1 MLKKINWQPSDG
13 ISLEYA
19 AELAV
24 KSNLNTLV
32 IAGPGAGKTEL
43 LAQRASYLLES
54 NICEDPQKIL
64 AISFKVDAADNLQ
77 KRVEKR
83 VGSEVAKRFESRTFD
98 SFAKSIIDKFRLALP
113 SEYQPSSEYNLIFN
127 DGELKDIVK
136 GFVTEQH
143 PIHPNWQYEIN
154 FGTLFKRFTES
165 PLPFYEGFDD
175 LYSWIGL
182 RLWNVMVK
190 GKGSLQSSLTFPM
203 IARLAEY
210 ILKVNP
216 MITTALRT
224 TYSHVFL
231 DEFQDTTYIQYDLL
245 KKAFLGSST
254 ALTAVGDDKQR
265 IMGWAGAMENSF
277 KEFSS
282 DFNSEVQQLI
292 LNYRSAPRLVEIQ
305 NVLSQSINTNSVK
318 VRCSDKWKSE
328 DGICEVWTFRD
339 HLQEAK
345 HISEFVR
352 LKLKHLKPRDIC
364 ILVKQQES
372 IYAKQLIEGLNKMGI
387 QSRVEKEFQDILSE
401 EYVNLIL
408 DILKITQFKNAADSW
423 QSVISLLTDI
433 KGIDYNEEIEKLWK
447 IELQLKNF
455 TDELRA
461 GMKNVSDDTAEAKT
475 HITQLFD
482 RIINFI
488 GLENIKN
495 FYVKYSTGNLLEKA
509 REKAIEKMSESYLK
523 HHEWEKAI
531 QDFLGEFSIPIMTI
545 HKSKGLE
552 YDTVFFIGLEDD
564 AFWSFRNQSESDIR
578 AFFVALSRAKNEVY
592 FTFCGSREIKK
603 YGRIQTA
610 NQNRSNISSL
620 YQMLVDAQVE
630 TKDFSLDNY
639 Y

>member
-1 MLKKINWQPSDG
+1 MMKKINWQASGG
-13 ISLEYA
+13 ISLEHA

-24 KSNLNTLV
+24 KSNRNTLV
-32 IAGPGAGKTEL
+32 VAGPGAGKTEL
-43 LAQRASYLLES
+43 LAQRASYLLETKT
-54 NICEDPQKIL
+54 CEEPRKIL

-83 VGSEVAKRFESRTFD
+83 VGSELAKRFESRTFD
-98 SFAKSIIDKFRLALP
+98 SFAKSILDRFRLALP
-113 SEYQPSSEYNLIFN
+113 SEYQPLSEYNLIFN

-143 PIHPNWQYEIN
+143 PTHPNWQYEIN

-175 LYSWIGL
+175 LYSWVGL

-190 GKGSLQSSLTFPM
+190 GQGSFQSSLTFPM

-245 KKAFLGSST
+245 KKAFLGSSSV
-254 ALTAVGDDKQR
+254 LTAVGDDKQR

-277 KEFSS
+277 KEFSA
-282 DFNSEVQQLI
+282 DFDSETHHLI
-292 LNYRSAPRLVEIQ
+292 FNHRSAPRLVEIQ
-305 NVLSQSINTNSVK
+305 NVLSQSINTNSVN
-318 VRCSDKWKSE
+318 VRCSDKWTSE

-339 HLQEAK
+339 HVREAK
-345 HISEFVR
+345 HISEFVK
-352 LKLKHLKPRDIC
+352 LKLEQSKPREIC

-372 IYAKQLIEGLNKMGI
+372 IYAKQIIEELSKLGI

-401 EYVNLIL
+401 DYVNLIV
-408 DILKITQFKNAADSW
+408 DILKITQLKSAADSW
-423 QSVISLLTDI
+423 QSVISILIDL
-433 KGIDYNEEIEKLWK
+433 KGLDYNEEIENIWE
-447 IELQLKNF
+447 IELQLEKF
-455 TDELRA
+455 IQELKYV
-461 GMKNVSDDTAEAKT
+461 MKNVPNDIKEVKNYITDLFEKIT
-475 HITQLFD
+475 H
-482 RIINFI
+482 FI
-488 GLENIKN
+488 GLEKIKN
-495 FYVKYSTGNLLEKA
+495 FYVKYSTGNLLEKT
-509 REKAIEKMSESYLK
+509 REKAIEKMCESFLK
-523 HHEWEKAI
+523 HQEWEKAI

-564 AFWSFRNQSESDIR
+564 AFWSFRKQSESDIR

-592 FTFCGSREIKK
+592 FTFCESREIKK
-603 YGRIQTA
+603 FGRMQTA
-610 NQNRSNISSL
+610 NQNRANISFL
-620 YQMLVDAQVE
+620 YQMLVEAQVE
-630 TKDFSLDNY
+630 TKNY
-639 Y
+639 